1 MNERKTIYLDDA
13 IDALIRVRKPI
24 NNGDGTMTIMTLTD
38 AVIRKVLEGLPSA
51 QPMQTDKDFEK
62 QIHAMFDHIWDC
74 EIEHPIFQ
82 DTVGD
87 LMKAVIQAHNNSA
100 LAVRKKGEWLEL
112 TNTNHTYVCSICGR
126 MLVNI
131 PDGKNKVT
139 KNYPFCHCGAD
150 MRGEQD
156 ALN

>member
-82 DTVGD
+82 DTVGE
-87 LMKAVIQAHNNSA
+87 LMEAVIQAHNNSA
-100 LAVRKKGEWLEL
+100 QPKIIRCENCMFYKTDDDIFPDRQDWCEMWESGTVAYGYCHHAERKE
-112 TNTNHTYVCSICGR
+112 N
-126 MLVNI
+126 
-131 PDGKNKVT
+131 
-139 KNYPFCHCGAD
+139 
-150 MRGEQD
+150 EQY
-156 ALN
+156 

>member
-1 MNERKTIYLDDA
+1 
-13 IDALIRVRKPI
+13 
-24 NNGDGTMTIMTLTD
+24 
-38 AVIRKVLEGLPSA
+38 
-51 QPMQTDKDFEK
+51 MQTDKDFEK

-74 EIEHPIFQ
+74 KIEHPVFQ

-100 LAVRKKGEWLEL
+100 VAVRKKGEWLEL

>member
-82 DTVGD
+82 DTVGE
-87 LMKAVIQAHNNSA
+87 LMEAVIQAHNNSA
-100 LAVRKKGEWLEL
+100 QPKIIRCENCMFYKTDDDIFPDRQDWCEMWESGTVAYGYCYHAERKE
-112 TNTNHTYVCSICGR
+112 N
-126 MLVNI
+126 
-131 PDGKNKVT
+131 
-139 KNYPFCHCGAD
+139 
-150 MRGEQD
+150 EQY
-156 ALN
+156 